1 VLDVEV
7 VDADWYAFSDGDRL
21 LITGEARAA
30 EAAARRLLPL
40 PGRVRLVVEA
50 SRVTL
55 PATGDNAQTVAADLI
70 RWQGNPARDVTTV
83 TRAHLR
89 KAFAHEAFH
98 AARFRRLPEEAGATS
113 WVHIAIREGL
123 ATVFARDT
131 AAAHEPWAAYD
142 PAVIADWAVD
152 LFTQPCDGRT
162 LGSYRFAHPDGREW
176 IAFRVGTWLI
186 DTVTARTAT
195 TAAALVWTPAAD
207 IAAHAPITHHHDHS
221 TSG

>member
-7 VDADWYAFSDGDRL
+7 VDADWYAFTDEDRL
-21 LITGEARAA
+21 LITGQARAA
-30 EAAARRLLPL
+30 DTAARRLLPL
-40 PGRVRLVVEA
+40 PERVRLVVEA
-50 SRVTL
+50 SRATL
-55 PATGDNAQTVAADLI
+55 DATGDNAQTVAPDLI
-70 RWQGNPARDVTTV
+70 RWQVNPDRDVAAV

-98 AARFRRLPEEAGATS
+98 AARFRRLPAEAGATS
-113 WVHIAIREGL
+113 WVHIAIGEGL

-131 AAAHEPWAAYD
+131 AAAHEPWAAYA

-152 LFTQPCDGRT
+152 LVTQPCDART